1 MGQGVSRDDLIFKIN
16 YIRLNQVKLR
26 NYFFKLKNSLSSNK
40 AKQILSLYLVNII
53 GIPLGI
59 ITSMVLTNYLGSKLF
74 GDYSYLNG
82 IFAFAMIIFNF
93 GFIQGANRA
102 LVLNSSEEK
111 AKEIYGSSF
120 ILIVFLFFTMSFCL
134 SVFGYFDSN
143 INNKGLYKV
152 FLYLIPFGWIYLLTG
167 YFETLFQADNRMK
180 ALVFIR
186 FYPKVGFFLSSLL
199 IYFVFRNLDLNK
211 LLIVYFFYLLT
222 FILVY
227 VLALWRI
234 RPSFKNLKSNLN
246 SIWEHNKNYGFDV
259 YIGSLFAVG
268 VANLATLIISNF
280 DPSNSNEGVGFF
292 NLAIT
297 FTAPLALIP
306 NIIATT
312 HYKEFA
318 GLQKIPL
325 KLLKTTILLTLG
337 SLLILWVIIGPFIDL
352 FYGKQYHSTIEL
364 TLILSLGIAAHGMAD
379 FFNRYLGA
387 HGKGKMLR
395 NSSILV
401 GVSLLVTNFLFI
413 PIWHEKGAVFAR
425 FISGLVYLIN
435 MIFFY
440 KKYTNLKT

>member
-1 MGQGVSRDDLIFKIN
+1 MKK
-16 YIRLNQVKLR
+16 KL
-26 NYFFKLKNSLSSNK
+26 YDFKNSLSGK
-40 AKQILSLYLVNII
+40 KTKQIISLYLVNII

-59 ITSMVLTNYLGSKLF
+59 VTSMILTNYLGPKLF

-82 IFAFAMIIFNF
+82 IFTFAMVIFNF
-93 GFIQGANRA
+93 GIIQAANRA

-111 AKEIYGSSF
+111 VREIYGSSF
-120 ILIVFLFFTMSFCL
+120 ILLVLLFLIMSVCL
-134 SVFGYFDSN
+134 IIFGYFDSN
-143 INNKGLYKV
+143 IGNKGLFKV
-152 FLYLIPFGWIYLLTG
+152 FLYMIPFGWIYLLTG

-186 FYPKVGFFLSSLL
+186 FYPKIGFFLSSLL
-199 IYFVFRNLDLNK
+199 IYFVFSNIDISK
-211 LLIVYFFYLLT
+211 LLIVYVFYNLT
-222 FILVY
+222 FLVVY

-234 RPSFKNLKSNLN
+234 RPSFKNLKYNFMSL
-246 SIWEHNKNYGFDV
+246 WEHTKNYGFDV

-268 VANLATLIISNF
+268 VANLATLVISNY
-280 DPSNSNEGVGFF
+280 DPLNSNEGVGFF
-292 NLAIT
+292 NLALT

-325 KLLKTTILLTLG
+325 KLFKTTIVLTLG
-337 SLLILWVIIGPFIDL
+337 SLVILWIFIGPFINI
-352 FYGKQYHSTIEL
+352 FYGEQYRSAIEL
-364 TLILSLGIAAHGMAD
+364 TLIISLGIAAHGMAD

-395 NSSILV
+395 NSSFLI
-401 GVSLLVTNFLFI
+401 GISLLVTNFLFI

-425 FISGLVYLIN
+425 LLSGIIYLIN
-435 MIFFY
+435 MIYLY
-440 KKYTNLKT
+440 KKYTTKKI

>member
-1 MGQGVSRDDLIFKIN
+1 MKK
-16 YIRLNQVKLR
+16 KLQ
-26 NYFFKLKNSLSSNK
+26 KLKRTLEGK
-40 AKQILSLYLVNII
+40 KTKQIISLYLVNII
-53 GIPLGI
+53 GIPLGVV
-59 ITSMVLTNYLGSKLF
+59 TSMILTNYLGSKLF

-82 IFAFAMIIFNF
+82 IFTFAVVIFNF
-93 GFIQGANRA
+93 GFIQAANRA

-120 ILIVFLFFTMSFCL
+120 ILLVLLFLIMSVCL
-134 SVFGYFDSN
+134 IIFGYFDSN
-143 INNKGLYKV
+143 ISNKGLYKV

-186 FYPKVGFFLSSLL
+186 FYPKIGFFLSSLL
-199 IYFVFRNLDLNK
+199 IYFVFRNLNVNK

-222 FILVY
+222 YIVFY

-234 RPSFKNLKSNLN
+234 KPSFKNLKYNFKSL
-246 SIWEHNKNYGFDV
+246 WEHTKNYGFDV
-259 YIGSLFAVG
+259 YIGSIFAVG
-268 VANLATLIISNF
+268 VANLATLIISNY

-292 NLAIT
+292 NLALT

-318 GLQKIPL
+318 SLQKIPL
-325 KLLKTTILLTLG
+325 KLFKTTILLTLG
-337 SLLILWVIIGPFIDL
+337 SLVVLWVFIGPFIDI
-352 FYGKQYHSTIEL
+352 FYGKQYHSAIEL
-364 TLILSLGIAAHGMAD
+364 TLIISLGITAHGMAD

-395 NSSILV
+395 NSSFLI
-401 GVSLLVTNFLFI
+401 GISLLVTNFLFI
-413 PIWHEKGAVFAR
+413 PIWHEKGAVLAR
-425 FISGLVYLIN
+425 LISGIIYLIN
-435 MIFFY
+435 MIYLY
-440 KKYTNLKT
+440 KKYTNNKI

>member
-1 MGQGVSRDDLIFKIN
+1 MKNRTLNIVSS
-16 YIRLNQVKLR
+16 LR
-26 NYFFKLKNSLSSNK
+26 SKKS
-40 AKQILSLYLVNII
+40 KQIISLYLVNII

-59 ITSMVLTNYLGSKLF
+59 VTSMILTNYLGSKLF

-82 IFAFAMIIFNF
+82 IFTFAMVIFNF
-93 GFIQGANRA
+93 GFIQAANRA

-120 ILIVFLFFTMSFCL
+120 ILLVLLFLTMSVCL
-134 SVFGYFDSN
+134 IIFGYFDSN

-152 FLYLIPFGWIYLLTG
+152 FLYLIPLGWIYLLTG

-186 FYPKVGFFLSSLL
+186 FYPKIGFFVSSLL
-199 IYFVFRNLDLNK
+199 IYFVFRNLNMNK

-222 FILVY
+222 FIVVY
-227 VLALWRI
+227 VLALWSI
-234 RPSFKNLKSNLN
+234 KPSFKNLKYNLK
-246 SIWEHNKNYGFDV
+246 SLWEHTKNYGFDV
-259 YIGSLFAVG
+259 YIGSIFAVG
-268 VANLATLIISNF
+268 VANLATLIISNY
-280 DPSNSNEGVGFF
+280 DSSNSNEGVGFF
-292 NLAIT
+292 NLALT

-325 KLLKTTILLTLG
+325 KLFKTTILLTLG
-337 SLLILWVIIGPFIDL
+337 SLVVLWVFIGPFIDM
-352 FYGKQYHSTIEL
+352 FYGKEYHAAIEL
-364 TLILSLGIAAHGMAD
+364 TLIISLGISAHGMAD

-395 NSSILV
+395 NSSFLI
-401 GVSLLVTNFLFI
+401 GISLLVTNFLFI
-413 PIWHEKGAVFAR
+413 PIWHEKGAVVAR
-425 FISGLVYLIN
+425 LLSGIIYLIN
-435 MIFFY
+435 MIYLY
-440 KKYTNLKT
+440 KKYTTKKI

>member
-1 MGQGVSRDDLIFKIN
+1 MKNKI
-16 YIRLNQVKLR
+16 IE
-26 NYFFKLKNSLSSNK
+26 LKSSLSGK
-40 AKQILSLYLVNII
+40 KTKQIISLYLVNII

-59 ITSMVLTNYLGSKLF
+59 ITSMVLTNYLGAKLF

-82 IFAFAMIIFNF
+82 IFTFAMVIFNF

-111 AKEIYGSSF
+111 AREIYGSSF
-120 ILIVFLFFTMSFCL
+120 ILVVFLFLIMSFGL
-134 SVFGYFDSN
+134 VIFGYFDNN
-143 INNKGLYKV
+143 INEKGLYTM

-186 FYPKVGFFLSSLL
+186 FYPKIGFFLTSLL
-199 IYFVFRNLDLNK
+199 IYFVFRKLNIDK
-211 LLIVYFFYLLT
+211 LLVVYFFYLLT
-222 FILVY
+222 FIVFY

-246 SIWEHNKNYGFDV
+246 VIWEHNKNYGFDV

-268 VANLATLIISNF
+268 IANLATLIISNY
-280 DPSNSNEGVGFF
+280 DPINSNEGVGFF

-325 KLLKTTILLTLG
+325 KLFKTTILLTLG
-337 SLLILWVIIGPFIDL
+337 SLIILWVAIGPFIDL
-352 FYGKQYHSTIEL
+352 FYGKQYHSAIEL
-364 TLILSLGIAAHGMAD
+364 TLIISLGIAAHGMAD

-395 NSSILV
+395 NSSIVV

-425 FISGLVYLIN
+425 LISGLVYLLN
-435 MIFFY
+435 MIYFY
-440 KKYTNLKT
+440 KKYTNLKA

>member
-1 MGQGVSRDDLIFKIN
+1 MKEKL
-16 YIRLNQVKLR
+16 LN
-26 NYFFKLKNSLSSNK
+26 LKSSLK
-40 AKQILSLYLVNII
+40 GKKTRQIISLYLVNII

-59 ITSMVLTNYLGSKLF
+59 VTSMILTNYLGSKLF

-82 IFAFAMIIFNF
+82 IFTFAMVIFNF
-93 GFIQGANRA
+93 GFLQGANRA
-102 LVLNSSEEK
+102 LVLNNSEQK

-120 ILIVFLFFTMSFCL
+120 ILLVLLFFIMSICL
-134 SVFGYFDSN
+134 FFFGYLNNN

-152 FLYLIPFGWIYLLTG
+152 FLYLIPFGWIYLLTS

-186 FYPKVGFFLSSLL
+186 FYPKIGFFLSGLL
-199 IYFVFRNLDLNK
+199 IYFVFKNLNINK

-222 FILVY
+222 YITVY

-234 RPSFKNLKSNLN
+234 KLSFNDLKCNLKSL
-246 SIWEHNKNYGFDV
+246 WEHTKSYGFDV
-259 YIGSLFAVG
+259 YIGSIFAVG
-268 VANLATLIISNF
+268 VANLATLIISNY
-280 DPSNSNEGVGFF
+280 DPLNSNKGVGFF
-292 NLAIT
+292 NLALT

-325 KLLKTTILLTLG
+325 RLFKTTILLSLG
-337 SLLILWVIIGPFIDL
+337 SLVVLWIFIGPFIDI

-364 TLILSLGIAAHGMAD
+364 TLIISLGITAHGMAD

-395 NSSILV
+395 NSSFLI
-401 GVSLLVTNFLFI
+401 GISLLVTNFLFI
-413 PIWHEKGAVFAR
+413 PLWHEKGAVLAR
-425 FISGLVYLIN
+425 LISGIIYLIN
-435 MIFFY
+435 MIYLY
-440 KKYTNLKT
+440 KKYTNNKI

>member
-1 MGQGVSRDDLIFKIN
+1 MKKKLYDFKN
-16 YIRLNQVKLR
+16 A
-26 NYFFKLKNSLSSNK
+26 LSGTK
-40 AKQILSLYLVNII
+40 TRQIISLYLVNII

-59 ITSMVLTNYLGSKLF
+59 LTSMILTNYLGPKLF

-82 IFAFAMIIFNF
+82 IFTFAMVIFNF

-111 AKEIYGSSF
+111 AGEIYGTSF
-120 ILIVFLFFTMSFCL
+120 ILLVLLFFMMSVCL
-134 SVFGYFDSN
+134 TIFGYLDSN

-199 IYFVFRNLDLNK
+199 IYFVFSKLNIDK
-211 LLIVYFFYLLT
+211 LFIVYFFYLLT

-227 VLALWRI
+227 VLAVWRV
-234 RPSFKNLKSNLN
+234 RPSFKKLRYNIN
-246 SIWEHNKNYGFDV
+246 SIWEHTKNYGFDV

-268 VANLATLIISNF
+268 VANLATLIISNY
-280 DPSNSNEGVGFF
+280 DPLNSNEGVGFF
-292 NLAIT
+292 NLALT

-318 GLQKIPL
+318 GLSKIPL
-325 KLLKTTILLTLG
+325 KLFKTTILLTLG
-337 SLLILWVIIGPFIDL
+337 SLLMLWVLIGPFIDM
-352 FYGKQYHSTIEL
+352 FYGKQYHSAIEL
-364 TLILSLGIAAHGMAD
+364 TLIISLGIAAHGMAD

-387 HGKGKMLR
+387 NGKGKMLR

-401 GVSLLVTNFLFI
+401 GISLLVTNFLFI

-425 FISGLVYLIN
+425 LISGLVYLFN
-435 MIFFY
+435 MIYFY
-440 KKYTNLKT
+440 KKYTNLKA

>member
-1 MGQGVSRDDLIFKIN
+1 LKKKLQKIKST
-16 YIRLNQVKLR
+16 LEG
-26 NYFFKLKNSLSSNK
+26 NK
-40 AKQILSLYLVNII
+40 TKQIISLYLVNII

-59 ITSMVLTNYLGSKLF
+59 VTSMILTNYLGSKLF

-82 IFAFAMIIFNF
+82 IFTFAMVIFNF
-93 GFIQGANRA
+93 GFIQAANRA

-120 ILIVFLFFTMSFCL
+120 ILLVLLFLIMSVCL
-134 SVFGYFDSN
+134 IIFGYFDSN
-143 INNKGLYKV
+143 ISNKGLYKV

-186 FYPKVGFFLSSLL
+186 FYPKIGFFLSSLL
-199 IYFVFRNLDLNK
+199 IYFVFRNLNMNK

-222 FILVY
+222 YIIVY
-227 VLALWRI
+227 ILALWRI
-234 RPSFKNLKSNLN
+234 KPSLKNLKYNLK
-246 SIWEHNKNYGFDV
+246 SLWEHTKNYGFDV
-259 YIGSLFAVG
+259 YLGSIFAVG
-268 VANLATLIISNF
+268 AANLATLIISNY

-292 NLAIT
+292 NLALI

-325 KLLKTTILLTLG
+325 KLFKTTILLTLG
-337 SLLILWVIIGPFIDL
+337 SLVVLWVLIGPFIDI
-352 FYGKQYHSTIEL
+352 FYGKQYHSAIEL
-364 TLILSLGIAAHGMAD
+364 TLIISLGITAHGMAD

-395 NSSILV
+395 NSSFLI
-401 GVSLLVTNFLFI
+401 GISLLVTNFLFI

-425 FISGLVYLIN
+425 LVSGLVYLIN
-435 MIFFY
+435 MIYFY
-440 KKYTNLKT
+440 KKYTNLKAQIF